1 MSTIDDKT
9 AICDSCELVLDVSPL
24 EPFTMVECPS
34 CHHKM
39 RVKNQFGPY
48 TLTRRHAI
56 GGMSLVFVAED
67 PTLGREV
74 IVKILNKEY
83 SSNETRI
90 KAFEEEAR
98 ITASFNHPNV
108 VRVFTTGR
116 AFERFFIAMELMPGG
131 HLEHHIRERKRIPEL
146 ETLDL
151 AIDVAEGLKAAKR
164 SGLIH
169 RDVKPGNILLDS
181 KGRATLVDFGLALVT
196 KNGIAR
202 ASEIWATPYYVPPE
216 TIEGGEEDF
225 RSDIYAFG
233 ATFYHALS
241 GVPPC
246 NEASMDTKR
255 LREAKQQ
262 IRPLAQLVPELSVGT
277 CETIDRCMAFRPE
290 DRFRSYRDLIS
301 ALKNAQTEAR
311 QQKNAPVHRPTTQTP
326 SNKLHPKKFIAAA
339 CIIGAITLIAIIAT
353 NLSSGNDVNKP
364 RSTPQKTASSKPTL
378 PQGASGGSN
387 STIGTIYRQAK
398 KALNDRNYL
407 RAEKKFAEV
416 RDHPSVLEPTGSW
429 AACEAVA
436 AAYLDA
442 RPDDARTQAKASL
455 SVIEQKRRTQKNIPR
470 KIPQLLNGLIQLR
483 PLHRDDFLDNSNNDP
498 LIWLL
503 AGLKNWSQGL
513 FDEAEPYLTKV
524 AKLELSPKNSWLEP
538 YANEAKRYLVDLET
552 LRQHEPENF
561 DLTRRESRRA
571 IRKLDKVRDALLT
584 HGRAPFTIQQWQ
596 IIIENQRFREP
607 ESTAKDN
614 TYSGDEL
621 PDGTREHFEQAQF
634 RHAIALMK
642 DWAPTKKEIKSKQQ
656 AYLNLTWQ
664 AEFFVSKLHER
675 IPENGLSLALQSR
688 DGRTFK
694 HIAVRPD
701 TQLVL
706 TDRDD
711 MKSILS
717 ARQLDPKSLIEIHR
731 KLIKLTTNND
741 REDMKNHTRAL
752 AFDYLSG
759 DRERAIE
766 VSKRLADS
774 NDLFRRKWDE
784 FSPVIQAMPNNA
796 N

>member
-1 MSTIDDKT
+1 MPAIDDKT
-9 AICDSCELVLDVSPL
+9 ATCDSCELILDVSPL

-131 HLEHHIRERKRIPEL
+131 HLEHHIRERKKIPEL
-146 ETLDL
+146 ESLDL

-233 ATFYHALS
+233 ATFYHTLS

-246 NEASMDTKR
+246 NEESMDTKR

-262 IRPLAQLVPELSVGT
+262 IRPLAQLVPELAIGT

-311 QQKNAPVHRPTTQTP
+311 QQKNAPVHRPTTQTS
-326 SNKLHPKKFIAAA
+326 SNTPHPKKFIAAA
-339 CIIGAITLIAIIAT
+339 CIIGGITLIAIIAS
-353 NLSSGNDVNKP
+353 NLSTGNNADSPNPSKHNA
-364 RSTPQKTASSKPTL
+364 ASSKPTL
-378 PQGASGGSN
+378 PQGARGGSN
-387 STIGTIYRQAK
+387 STIGTIYQQAK

-442 RPDDARTQAKASL
+442 RPDDARNQAKASL
-455 SVIEQKRRTQKNIPR
+455 AVIEQNRRTEKNIPG
-470 KIPQLLNGLIQLR
+470 KIPQLLNGLIQLQ
-483 PLHRDDFLDNSNNDP
+483 PLHRDDFLDNSNHDP

-513 FDEAEPYLTKV
+513 FDEAEPYLAKV
-524 AKLELSPKNSWLEP
+524 AKLELSAKNSWLEP
-538 YANEAKRYLVDLET
+538 YANEAKRYLTDLET
-552 LRQHEPENF
+552 LRQNEPEKI
-561 DLTRRESRRA
+561 DLTRRESRIA
-571 IRKLDKVRDALLT
+571 IRKLDAVRDALLT
-584 HGRAPFTIQQWQ
+584 KGRAPFTIRQWQ
-596 IIIENQRFREP
+596 IILENQSYLDP
-607 ESTAKDN
+607 GPAAKDN

-621 PDGTREHFEQAQF
+621 PDGTREHFEKAQF
-634 RHAIALMK
+634 RQAIALLK
-642 DWAPTKKEIKSKQQ
+642 NWTPTKDEIKSKQQ

-664 AEFFVSKLHER
+664 ADFFVSKLHER
-675 IPENGLSLALQSR
+675 IPKNGLRLTLQSR

-694 HIAVRPD
+694 QIAVRPD
-701 TQLVL
+701 NQLVL
-706 TDRDD
+706 TDSDD

-717 ARQLDPKSLIEIHR
+717 VRQLDPNSLIQIHR
-731 KLIKLTTNND
+731 ELIKLTPNDD
-741 REDMKNHTRAL
+741 RENMKNHTRAL

-759 DRERAIE
+759 NRERALE
-766 VSKRLADS
+766 AGKRLSDS
-774 NDLFRRKWDE
+774 DDRFRQLWDE
-784 FSPVIQAMPNNA
+784 FSSVMQP
-796 N
+796 